1 MWGARGGGGVVWR
14 CLHLQ
19 VEVSM
24 RSSIGVDKAV
34 GRTFRESEELG
45 RLAAVG
51 RV

>member
-1 MWGARGGGGVVWR
+1 V
-14 CLHLQ
+14 HL
-19 VEVSM
+19 EVDISM